1 MKGDSTTVNYYKTPD
16 YNKASNIQFTIS
28 TGPL

>member
-16 YNKASNIQFTIS
+16 YDKASSIRFTIP